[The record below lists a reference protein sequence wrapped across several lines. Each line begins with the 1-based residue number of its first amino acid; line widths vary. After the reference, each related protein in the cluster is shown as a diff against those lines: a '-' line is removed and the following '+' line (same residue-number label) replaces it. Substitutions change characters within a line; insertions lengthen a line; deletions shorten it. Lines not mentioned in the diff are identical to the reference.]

1 MAWSC
6 LYATR
11 VIIRHGGYGAYQM
24 TRGSITETKTVRGE
38 TMKRPDNLHRNT
50 RPLMF
55 AGMNATMI
63 KGSRINGSRIKALLI
78 AAGHFGGIYER

>member
-6 LYATR
+6 LYAIR
-11 VIIRHGGYGAYQM
+11 VIIHRGGYGVYQM
-24 TRGSITETKTVRGE
+24 TRGSITEIKTVRGE
-38 TMKRPDNLHRNT
+38 TMKRPDNPHHNT

-63 KGSRINGSRIKALLI
+63 KGSRIKTLWIT
-78 AAGHFGGIYER
+78 AGHFGGAYER